1 MNKRER
7 VSVTLTLEDGTSY
20 RGWSFGAVVPA
31 AGEVVFNTAM
41 TGYPEN
47 LTDPTYKG
55 QILCL
60 TYPLVGNYGAPG
72 REEGGADDPY
82 SDPAKVHAAA
92 LIVSD
97 YSFEY
102 SHWNA
107 ASSLDE
113 WMRRYNVP
121 GLFGIDTRALTK
133 RIREKGTLLGKVEP
147 EGMTTT
153 FFDRDKAN
161 LVAEVSIPGKRVYG
175 SGKHHIMLVDC
186 GVKYSI
192 IQSLLKRDTTI
203 IRVPWD
209 YDFTGDQYDG
219 LLLSNGPGDPRMC
232 RTTID
237 HLRRALNDDR
247 PIMGISLGNLL
258 LALAAGADTF
268 KLRYGHRSHNQPV
281 LMVNSDRVFITS
293 QNHGYAVNNNSLPA
307 GWEPL
312 FINVNDN
319 TNEGIRHRTKPF
331 FAVQFLP
338 DASGGPAD
346 TGFIFDLFM
355 ESMARAGAGK

>member
-1 MNKRER
+1 MNERER
-7 VSVTLTLEDGTSY
+7 VSVTLTLEDGTTY

-72 REEGGADDPY
+72 RNAAGDPG
-82 SDPAKVHAAA
+82 SGTDSAKMHAAA

-97 YSFEY
+97 YSFEF

-107 ASSLDE
+107 IGSLDE
-113 WMRRYNVP
+113 WMRKYNVP
-121 GLFGIDTRALTK
+121 GVFGIDTRALTK

-147 EGMTTT
+147 EGMTTG
-153 FFDRDKAN
+153 FFDRDRAN
-161 LVAEVSIPGKRVYG
+161 LVAEVSIPGKKVYG
-175 SGKHHIMLVDC
+175 TGRYRIMLVDC
-186 GVKYSI
+186 GVKFSI
-192 IQSLLKRDTTI
+192 IQSLLRRDATV

-209 YDFTGDQYDG
+209 YDFTAEEYDG
-219 LLLSNGPGDPRMC
+219 LLLSNGPGDPKMC

-237 HLRRALNDDR
+237 HLRRVLGGER
-247 PIMGISLGNLL
+247 PILGISLGNLL
-258 LALAAGADTF
+258 LALAAGADTY

-281 LMVNSDRVFITS
+281 QMAGTDRVFITS
-293 QNHGYAVNNNSLPA
+293 QNHGYAVNNNTLPA

-319 TNEGIRHRTKPF
+319 TNEGIRHRDRPF
-331 FAVQFLP
+331 MGVQFLP

-346 TGFIFDLFM
+346 TGFIFDLFL
-355 ESMARAGAGK
+355 ENIAKYAGA